1 MCVVAKVEL
10 RKRGGCGGMAR
21 WLIRAMIVRELVYY
35 IVRGRGMHSGRRVAP
50 ETMEEVMGGGAL

>member
-1 MCVVAKVEL
+1 
-10 RKRGGCGGMAR
+10 MAR